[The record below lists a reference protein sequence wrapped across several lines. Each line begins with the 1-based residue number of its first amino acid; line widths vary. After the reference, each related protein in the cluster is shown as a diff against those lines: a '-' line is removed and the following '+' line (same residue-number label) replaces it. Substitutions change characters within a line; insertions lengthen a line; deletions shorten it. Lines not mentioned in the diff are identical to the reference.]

1 MNELKFNEK
10 VWALMKRIPRGNVT
24 TYKIIAERMNTKAYR
39 AVGNACRRNPNPPH
53 IPCHRVVKSDGG
65 IGGFKGKTSG
75 TSIQEKKLLLKK
87 EGIDIENGKI
97 MNFEEILFKF

>member
-10 VWALMKRIPRGNVT
+10 VWSLMKKIPKGKVA
-24 TYKIIAERMNTKAYR
+24 TYKALAEKMGTKAYR
-39 AVGNACRRNPNPPH
+39 AVGNACRRNPNPPY

-75 TSIQEKKLLLKK
+75 PCIQEKIFLLKK
-87 EGIDIENGKI
+87 EGIKFENKKI
-97 MNFEEILFKF
+97 LNFKEVLFEF